1 MDEHS
6 NFRMQWEFSK
16 NSKSYTATYWK
27 MRYPKVMFN
36 NAKYI
41 FLQAPKEHF
50 HINSA
55 ETFKLLE
62 IA

>member
-1 MDEHS
+1 
-6 NFRMQWEFSK
+6 
-16 NSKSYTATYWK
+16 

-62 IA
+62 IT